1 MTPEQ
6 KAEYRKL
13 CRQVSEAYDKLC
25 TNGYQ
30 IKGRSTTNFNMR
42 LRRIKDFMIAAYGVN
57 VHPNNRW
64 MSMNYIEERPAAEG
78 CGALAD

>member
-1 MTPEQ
+1 MTPKQ

-13 CRQVSEAYDKLC
+13 CRQVGEAYEKLF

-30 IKGRSTTNFNMR
+30 VRGKSTTLFNTR
-42 LRRIKDFMIAAYGVN
+42 LRRIKEFMVATYDIN
-57 VHPNNRW
+57 IHHNNRW
-64 MSMNYIEERPAAEG
+64 MKMEYIEERPIAEG